1 MILVLLVDPS
11 SLPLLALKGM
21 QLALPIFQGGMGVG
35 VSLSPLASAVAVA
48 GGLGLVSSAGLDR
61 IVSKRLGR
69 KVGIYEAVR
78 LEVEAAKAR
87 GGFAGVNIMVALQ
100 RDFVASVR
108 AAIDAGADAIVS
120 GAGLP
125 LSLPSV
131 QPARNTA
138 LIPIVS
144 SARALEIIC
153 RRWERLRAR
162 PDAVVLEGPLA
173 GGHLGFR
180 ADQVDLEEN
189 TLERLLPPVK
199 EVAMAHGDLPVIVA
213 GGVYSHE
220 DIRRFIALGADGVQ
234 MGTRFLATEES
245 SASPAYKAAVLRA
258 RPEDMVVA
266 NAPGSPC
273 GLPFRVLRES
283 PMYQEALVRARPPRC
298 TKGYVLFKD
307 ADGRF
312 TKCAAKHDNEHF
324 FCICEGLFSAAG
336 YESDEEQT
344 AVHGGHHRR
353 EGRSHPAARATSWPS
368 SPARRRSCRWWP
380 SRRFASFG
388 LRACST

>member
-1 MILVLLVDPS
+1 
-11 SLPLLALKGM
+11 
-21 QLALPIFQGGMGVG
+21 MGVG
-35 VSLSPLASAVAVA
+35 VSLAPLASAVAVA

-108 AAIDAGADAIVS
+108 AALDAGADAIVS

-125 LSLPSV
+125 LSLPAI
-131 QPARNTA
+131 QPARDTA

-153 RRWERLRAR
+153 RRWERLHAR

-199 EVAMAHGDLPVIVA
+199 EVAMAHGDIPVIVA

-220 DIRRFIALGADGVQ
+220 DIRRFLALGADGVQ

-245 SASPAYKAAVLRA
+245 SASPAYKQAVLRA

-283 PMYQEALVRARPPRC
+283 PMYQEALVQARAPRC
-298 TKGYVLFKD
+298 SKGYVLFKD

-312 TKCAAKHDNEHF
+312 TKCAAKDDNEHF

-336 YESDEEQT
+336 YEPGREEPLYTAGTTAARVDRILPDERP
-344 AVHGGHHRR
+344 HGRASRHSGACSPDGLAGSAGRPRRVGFARR
-353 EGRSHPAARATSWPS
+353 ESKP
-368 SPARRRSCRWWP
+368 
-380 SRRFASFG
+380 
-388 LRACST
+388 